1 MAACPALTVALRA
14 RRPDR
19 LFAAGRVQRTT
30 KELRPSPTVINS
42 VTSVT
47 ECKQDRYVYI
57 GNRPAMPIPTYA
69 GGKQMSHET
78 DIGAAHFVTSH
89 TFDV

>member
-1 MAACPALTVALRA
+1 MPLGA

-19 LFAAGRVQRTT
+19 LYAAGRVQRTT
-30 KELRPSPTVINS
+30 KELRPCLTVINS

-47 ECKQDRYVYI
+47 ECKQDCYVYI

-69 GGKQMSHET
+69 GGNQMSHET
-78 DIGAAHFVTSH
+78 YIGAAHFVTSH
-89 TFDV
+89 TLDV